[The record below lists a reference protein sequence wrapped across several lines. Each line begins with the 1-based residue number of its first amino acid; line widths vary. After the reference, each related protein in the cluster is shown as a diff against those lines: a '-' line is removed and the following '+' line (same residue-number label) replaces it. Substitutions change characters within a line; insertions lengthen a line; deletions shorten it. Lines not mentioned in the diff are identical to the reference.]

1 MGDAVFIDSQKKTS
15 TLSDICAKT
24 KKKRRSMQGRVFCAE
39 GTVS

>member
-15 TLSDICAKT
+15 TLSGICAKT
-24 KKKRRSMQGRVFCAE
+24 KKKSMQGRVFCAE